1 MTQAPSPPAVQ
12 HGLPCPILAT
22 LALRPQLSISS
33 LGVTFGPL
41 NGPHSTLH
49 TLVVAAAGSEMLSVD
64 WLVSYAI
71 VRYCARSLRLLPS
84 QLPSPLLRLP
94 LVCPYA
100 SLVVERVTE
109 FVSPGFGLPIGS
121 VACGWAGVTAQSSSA
136 QRMHRERSLLSWWPK
151 PLLGLL
157 CFHHPFLWFR
167 FLLPLSGPPPP
178 TICDSLLPQLPL
190 HPHLQW
196 HRIQHV
202 CNVLGSMYSKG
213 LGIIWASTDGVVQ

>member
-1 MTQAPSPPAVQ
+1 M
-12 HGLPCPILAT
+12 
-22 LALRPQLSISS
+22 
-33 LGVTFGPL
+33 GVTFGPL

-136 QRMHRERSLLSWWPK
+136 QRMHRERSVFLSVVVAQT
-151 PLLGLL
+151 PLGVVMFSPSLSLVP
-157 CFHHPFLWFR
+157 FPFTFERSSTSHHLRLAP
-167 FLLPLSGPPPP
+167 STAASPP
-178 TICDSLLPQLPL
+178 TSA
-190 HPHLQW
+190 
-196 HRIQHV
+196 V
-202 CNVLGSMYSKG
+202 
-213 LGIIWASTDGVVQ
+213 ASHSACMQCIR